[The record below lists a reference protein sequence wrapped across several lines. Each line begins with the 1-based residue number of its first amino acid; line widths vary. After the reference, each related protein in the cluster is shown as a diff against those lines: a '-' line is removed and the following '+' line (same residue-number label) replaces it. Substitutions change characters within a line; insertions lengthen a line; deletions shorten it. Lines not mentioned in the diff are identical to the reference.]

1 MNREEVYEQLT
12 RVFRDVFD
20 NEDITINDNTTA
32 DDIDEWDS
40 MEYINLIMA
49 VEEEFSIKFTMEQ
62 VNGMKNVGEMVDL
75 IIEKVK
81 AD

>member
-1 MNREEVYEQLT
+1 MSREEVYEQLT

-20 NEDITINDNTTA
+20 NENITINDNTTA

-40 MEYINLIMA
+40 MEYINLIIA
-49 VEEEFSIKFTMEQ
+49 VEEKFSIKFTMEQ
-62 VNGMKNVGEMVDL
+62 VNGMKNVGEMVGL
-75 IIEKVK
+75 IIETSK

>member
-62 VNGMKNVGEMVDL
+62 VNGMKNVGEMVGL

-81 AD
+81 VD

>member
-12 RVFRDVFD
+12 RVFSDVFD

-62 VNGMKNVGEMVDL
+62 VNGMKNVGEMVGL

>member
-12 RVFRDVFD
+12 RVFWDVFD

-62 VNGMKNVGEMVDL
+62 VNGMKNVGEMVGL

>member
-12 RVFRDVFD
+12 QVFRDVFD
-20 NEDITINDNTTA
+20 NKDITINDNTTA

-40 MEYINLIMA
+40 MEYINLIIA
-49 VEEEFSIKFTMEQ
+49 VEEEFSIKFTMGQ
-62 VNGMKNVGEMVDL
+62 VNGMKNVGEMVGL